1 MSLFLEH
8 VAVNVLSNVLN
19 DVWLSLTVHFQ
30 SGHPTKQKA
39 ENIVESPV
47 WVQRWHITFDNL
59 WKIKSD
65 DCQLYLVFLLPPCWA
80 ESSNLTLKHPLWPT
94 HSRQAHYWSLANQR
108 SRCSVTWKK
117 SVKDNIMALNWK
129 GKLFQSNGIT
139 FFRGFF
145 FVGGDTC
152 ISRFG
157 AQFKM
162 KPLWNTLYFP
172 EDRILSFAQ
181 LSECTESVLLASSC
195 CCQDRNSRLEIH
207 LISHRLE
214 KSSYLSDWQ
223 LRFYLAH

>member
-145 FVGGDTC
+145 LWGEIHAFPASGLSSKWNLCEIPV
-152 ISRFG
+152 ISQR
-157 AQFKM
+157 
-162 KPLWNTLYFP
+162 
-172 EDRILSFAQ
+172 
-181 LSECTESVLLASSC
+181 TEFSVLPSWVSVQNLYCWHPPAAGRTGTA
-195 CCQDRNSRLEIH
+195 D
-207 LISHRLE
+207 
-214 KSSYLSDWQ
+214 
-223 LRFYLAH
+223 